1 MSEAKETT
9 TATNETAKREK
20 LKPVTVRFTGEAWEV
35 LHDVAA
41 DNHITAAELI
51 RLCVDNRLAAY
62 LQTVDY
68 IDAEQGAAIL
78 AEKRAIRETLLQV
91 YNEMAAVRLEL
102 NRIGVN
108 FNQEVKR
115 RNILQKYAGTM
126 DVAKLMEKQKELEKL
141 DAESQG
147 FDADKMADLITRY
160 EQATQK
166 AGDIL
171 CRIAE

>member
-78 AEKRAIRETLLQV
+78 KEKRAIRETLLQV
-91 YNEMAAVRLEL
+91 YNEMAAVRIEL

-115 RNILQKYAGTM
+115 RNILQKYRGTM
-126 DVAKLMEKQKELEKL
+126 DVSKLMEKQQELDKL
-141 DAESQG
+141 DADSQG
-147 FDADKMADLITRY
+147 YSPEKMEELIARY
-160 EQATQK
+160 EQATKK
-166 AGDIL
+166 AGDAL

>member
-9 TATNETAKREK
+9 TAANETAKREK
-20 LKPVTVRFTGEAWEV
+20 LKPVTVRFTGEAWKV

-115 RNILQKYAGTM
+115 RNIIQKYSGTM
-126 DVAKLMEKQKELEKL
+126 DIGKLMEKQQELEKL

-147 FDADKMADLITRY
+147 YSPKKMEELIARY
-160 EQATQK
+160 EQATKK
-166 AGDIL
+166 AGDAL

>member
-9 TATNETAKREK
+9 TVETATAKREK
-20 LKPVTVRFTGEAWEV
+20 LQPVTVRFTGEAWKV

-78 AEKRAIRETLLQV
+78 KEKRAIRETLLQV

-115 RNILQKYAGTM
+115 RNIIQKYAGTM
-126 DVAKLMEKQKELEKL
+126 DIGKLMEKQQELEKL

-147 FDADKMADLITRY
+147 YSPEKMEELIARY
-160 EQATQK
+160 EQATKK
-166 AGDIL
+166 AGDAL